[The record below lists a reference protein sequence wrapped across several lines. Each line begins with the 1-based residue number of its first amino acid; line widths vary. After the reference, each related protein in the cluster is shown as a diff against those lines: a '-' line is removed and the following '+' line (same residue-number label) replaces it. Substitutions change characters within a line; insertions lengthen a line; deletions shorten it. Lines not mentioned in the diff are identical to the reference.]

1 MRIRL
6 GISGE
11 PNIPMIV
18 ATTKYILSPPPTA
31 IACLLLLNQAEAKKQ
46 MPANVNMVTNE
57 AIFKKTICV

>member
-18 ATTKYILSPPPTA
+18 ATTKYILIPPPTA
-31 IACLLLLNQAEAKKQ
+31 IAYLLRLNQADARKQ

-57 AIFKKTICV
+57 AMFKKII